1 MNDFLP
7 AQPGDED
14 DDDSDDEV
22 QIGVQRQD
30 FVDPITLRPIEDA
43 VVVYVPLSLYN
54 LSYACRGEACG
65 WQGTF
70 LTLSDRNADIT
81 IREPVSWA

>member
-43 VVVYVPLSLYN
+43 VVVYVLSLYD
-54 LSYACRGEACG
+54 LSHARRREACG
-65 WQGTF
+65 
-70 LTLSDRNADIT
+70 
-81 IREPVSWA
+81 E